1 MTTDLEANIAEFNR
15 LRAALKK
22 KIDDERDR
30 LLRQLDGYEN
40 GNGPGSENAA
50 SSTSATEKAEPVQ
63 VQDRIKAQDHNQD
76 RDQESPADTPTVTQ
90 SPLPIGTQAGEI
102 KQKVFG
108 QMKEWNTVSGIVA
121 ATGLTHGQ
129 VRGVLSS
136 RKNRT
141 EFQVRMTDG
150 NKWYRLKP
158 TKATPATGPTPKAAA
173 SGGQAI
179 PDPTPAAT
187 TASGS
192 NNATP
197 Q

>member
-50 SSTSATEKAEPVQ
+50 LSTSATEKAEPVQ
-63 VQDRIKAQDHNQD
+63 VQDRTKVQDHDQD
-76 RDQESPADTPTVTQ
+76 RDQEPPADTPTVTQ
-90 SPLPIGTQAGEI
+90 APLPIGTQAGEI
-102 KQKVFG
+102 KQKVFAE
-108 QMKEWNTVSGIVA
+108 MKEWNTVNGIVA

-136 RKNRT
+136 RKNRM

-150 NKWYRLKP
+150 NKWYRLRP
-158 TKATPATGPTPKAAA
+158 EKAAPATGPTPKAATG
-173 SGGQAI
+173 GGQAA
-179 PDPTPAAT
+179 PVPTPAAAPT
-187 TASGS
+187 PGAG
-192 NNATP
+192 NALP

>member
-63 VQDRIKAQDHNQD
+63 VQDRTKVQDHDQD
-76 RDQESPADTPTVTQ
+76 RDQEPPADTPTVTQ
-90 SPLPIGTQAGEI
+90 APLPIGTQAGEI

-108 QMKEWNTVSGIVA
+108 QMKEWNTVNGIVA

-136 RKNRT
+136 RKNRM

-150 NKWYRLKP
+150 NKWYRLRSE
-158 TKATPATGPTPKAAA
+158 KAAPATGPTPKAAT
-173 SGGQAI
+173 GCGQTA
-179 PDPTPAAT
+179 PAPTPAAVPT
-187 TASGS
+187 TGAG
-192 NNATP
+192 NAQP